1 MTSREEVARYC
12 GYNSAFDLLR
22 DNMSQD
28 ELLDMLEEYIG
39 EDKSG
44 HIEDIVIEIATD
56 KFDYID
62 YDAIEDAAMDA
73 KYQEYKEKRQGI
85 E

>member
-1 MTSREEVARYC
+1 MTSREDVAKYC

-28 ELLDMLEEYIG
+28 ELLDMLEEYIHD
-39 EDKSG
+39 DKSG
-44 HIEDIVIEIATD
+44 YIEDMVIEIATD
-56 KFDYID
+56 KFDYVD
-62 YDAIEDAAMDA
+62 YDAIEDEEMDR
-73 KYQEYKEKRQGI
+73 KYQEYKERRQGI

>member
-1 MTSREEVARYC
+1 MTSREDVARYC

-28 ELLDMLEEYIG
+28 ELLDMLSEYIHD
-39 EDKSG
+39 DKSG
-44 HIEDIVIEIATD
+44 YIEDMVIEIATD

-62 YDAIEDAAMDA
+62 YDAIEDDEMDR
-73 KYQEYKEKRQGI
+73 KYQEYKDSRLEI

>member
-1 MTSREEVARYC
+1 MTSREDIARYC

>member
-1 MTSREEVARYC
+1 MTSREEIARYC

-56 KFDYID
+56 KFDYVD
-62 YDAIEDAAMDA
+62 YDAIKDEEMDR
-73 KYQEYKEKRQGI
+73 KYQEYKERRQGI